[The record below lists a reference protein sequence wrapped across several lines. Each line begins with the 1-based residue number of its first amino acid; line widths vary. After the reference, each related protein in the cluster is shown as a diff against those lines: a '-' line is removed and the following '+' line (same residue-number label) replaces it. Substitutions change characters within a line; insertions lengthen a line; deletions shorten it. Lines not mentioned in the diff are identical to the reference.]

1 MGQTVWTKCL
11 RAIAIGLLV
20 WFCWLGHGASAWAD
34 EASPESTAAP
44 PPIPS
49 TELNATDIPS
59 EKVDQFVSAYLSVAE
74 LIDDRGEDLQ
84 RAETEAESLRLQRAI
99 ESEAFGLIQESGLT
113 RQDYFQLL
121 GLANTDPEFRDRVL
135 AQLEE
140 RDGDV

>member
-1 MGQTVWTKCL
+1 MGKTVSAKRL
-11 RAIAIGLLV
+11 LIAVVAVMWIS
-20 WFCWLGHGASAWAD
+20 WLCSGTPAWAD
-34 EASPESTAAP
+34 EASPESSSTP

-99 ESEAFGLIQESGLT
+99 ESEAFALIQESGLT